1 MSGHDGAGRCRAAY
15 RDPEHGGVS
24 VLVIG
29 MVAIALL
36 LVLGVVGA
44 TSVQLSRI
52 RLLDAADAAALDA
65 ADAIDRDTVYEF
77 GLGDGVPLTD
87 AGVLEAAGDHLADRG
102 LPPRITGWSLG
113 PGSGSPD
120 GRTAVVV
127 LQGEASIP
135 VISRILDP
143 FGGGVTITVQS
154 RARSDLE

>member
-1 MSGHDGAGRCRAAY
+1 MSPWKE
-15 RDPEHGGVS
+15 DPERGGVS

-29 MVAIALL
+29 MIAIALL

-65 ADAIDRDTVYEF
+65 ADAIDEETVYER

-87 AGVLEAAGDHLADRG
+87 AGVLDAAGVHLAGRG
-102 LPPRITGWSLG
+102 LPPRVTGWALG

-127 LQGEASIP
+127 LQGRVSIP

-143 FGGGVTITVQS
+143 FGGAVTITVES
-154 RARSDLE
+154 RARSDLQ

>member
-1 MSGHDGAGRCRAAY
+1 MT
-15 RDPEHGGVS
+15 RDPESGAVS

-29 MVAIALL
+29 MVAIALV

-65 ADAIDRDTVYEF
+65 ADAIDEDSVYRE
-77 GLGDGVPLTD
+77 GLGEGVPLTD
-87 AGVLEAAGDHLADRG
+87 AGVLDAAGSHLAGRG

-127 LQGEASIP
+127 LQGRASIP
-135 VISRILDP
+135 LISRILDP
-143 FGGGVTITVQS
+143 FGGGVTITVES